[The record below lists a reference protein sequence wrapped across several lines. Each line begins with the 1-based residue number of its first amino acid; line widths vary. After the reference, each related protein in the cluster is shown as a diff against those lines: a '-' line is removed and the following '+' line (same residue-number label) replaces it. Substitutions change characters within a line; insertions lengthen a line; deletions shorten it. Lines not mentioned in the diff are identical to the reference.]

1 MATPS
6 SPTAFSKDQRDA
18 LITEYEKGIALLRA
32 AWETVPEEAEKWR
45 PAPDKWSAHE
55 VVIHC
60 ADSETYAATRI
71 RLLVAEKE
79 PLIVAYDQDS
89 WARVFNYHGQSVER
103 ALRTIDAVRT
113 GTLPILRSLTDA
125 DWAKEGRHTESGP
138 YNACD
143 WLKSYASHLT
153 GHARQIEG
161 NVESFIAAQKE
172 S

>member
-1 MATPS
+1 MSTVL
-6 SPTAFSKDQRDA
+6 TADERQR
-18 LITEYEKGIALLRA
+18 LIDEYEKGVTLLRT
-32 AWETVPEEAEKWR
+32 AWESVPEDAEKWR

-71 RLLVAEKE
+71 RLLIGEKE
-79 PLIVAYDQDS
+79 PLIVGYDQDA
-89 WARVFNYHGQSVER
+89 WAKTFNYHAQSTDR

-113 GTLPILRSLTDA
+113 GTLPLLRTLGEG

-143 WLKSYASHLT
+143 WLKSYGPHLT
-153 GHARQIEG
+153 NHAKQIER
-161 NVESFIAAQKE
+161 NLAAYRAAATKK
-172 S
+172 

>member
-1 MATPS
+1 MPTVLS
-6 SPTAFSKDQRDA
+6 SEEREK
-18 LITEYEKGIALLRA
+18 LILEYEKGAVVLRT
-32 AWETVPEEAEKWR
+32 AWESIPEDAEKWR

-71 RLLVAEKE
+71 RLLIGEKE
-79 PLIVAYDQDS
+79 PLIVGYDQEA
-89 WARVFNYHGQSVER
+89 WAKTFNYHSQSTDR

-113 GTLPILRSLTDA
+113 GTLPILRSLSVA

-143 WLKSYASHLT
+143 WLNSYGVHLT
-153 GHARQIEG
+153 NHAKQIER
-161 NVESFIAAQKE
+161 NLAAYRAAAGRK
-172 S
+172 